1 MTGGLIEGNI
11 MGDKMKNAV
20 GVVVLNRFGKSII
33 RCAPTSMGGV
43 TLIAKDPDFKVVKGV
58 RPLIVPDVF
67 EQLVEMWPRVAMLC
81 AEAYRHAC
89 IVDTPMF
96 YRNTPQ
102 GPHTVE
108 DVDYLVRVQDFK
120 SDRVLLSFTV
130 KHARLY
136 DLFSA
141 EMTNLRPDFG
151 VTAAWLK
158 SIVSAGHT
166 LSKASEV
173 YLGRS

>member
-1 MTGGLIEGNI
+1 
-11 MGDKMKNAV
+11 MGDSMKNTA

-33 RCAPTSMGGV
+33 RCAPTSLGGV

-67 EQLVEMWPRVAMLC
+67 EQLVEMWSRVVTLC
-81 AEAYRHAC
+81 AEAYRHAS

-108 DVDYLVRVQDFK
+108 DFDYLVRVYDFR

-130 KHARLY
+130 KHACLY
-136 DLFSA
+136 DLYSD
-141 EMTNLRPDFG
+141 EMANIIPDFD
-151 VTAAWLK
+151 VFADWLK
-158 SIVSAGHT
+158 TIVSAGHT